1 MLDVHALT
9 MPVWYRRASSGAQR
23 CKPMKPKC
31 MDEAEIWESAMAPVC
46 MPSGEVQAEGG
57 RAVRGPPTQVLPR
70 RHENK
75 TVVASAEDPEDPEQR
90 P

>member
-9 MPVWYRRASSGAQR
+9 MPVRCKRANSGAQR

-46 MPSGEVQAEGG
+46 MPSGEMQPEGEKG
-57 RAVRGPPTQVLPR
+57 SQRATHAGGAQ
-70 RHENK
+70 K
-75 TVVASAEDPEDPEQR
+75 TREQDSYGLC
-90 P
+90 

>member
-9 MPVWYRRASSGAQR
+9 MPVRCRRARSGAQR

-31 MDEAEIWESAMAPVC
+31 MDEAEIWESAIAPVS
-46 MPSGEVQAEGG
+46 MPSGEMQTEGG
-57 RAVRGPPTQVLPR
+57 GGSQRATRAGGAQRTQ
-70 RHENK
+70 EQDS
-75 TVVASAEDPEDPEQR
+75 VASAGDPEQR

>member
-1 MLDVHALT
+1 MPDVQALT
-9 MPVWYRRASSGAQR
+9 MPVWCRRASSGAQR

-57 RAVRGPPTQVLPR
+57 KGSQRATHAGGTQ
-70 RHENK
+70 K
-75 TVVASAEDPEDPEQR
+75 TREQDSCGLC
-90 P
+90 